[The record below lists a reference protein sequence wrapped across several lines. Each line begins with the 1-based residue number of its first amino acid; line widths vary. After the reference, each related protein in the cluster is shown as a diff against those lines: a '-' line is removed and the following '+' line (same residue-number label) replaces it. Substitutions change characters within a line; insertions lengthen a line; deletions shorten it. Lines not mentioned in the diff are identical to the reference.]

1 MSITVKQ
8 ARDLAEKAHDGQYD
22 KQGQPYIEHVLRV
35 MRSVQGD
42 DARVVALLHDIL
54 EDTRTDT
61 HDLRSAGCTEKQ
73 IEALLLLTRTH
84 VKGETYQGYIRR
96 LSVNPLAVQ
105 VKLAD
110 LRDNLGRIDGLL
122 PEDQERLRPRY
133 DAALK
138 FLTSR

>member
-96 LSVNPLAVQ
+96 LSVN
-105 VKLAD
+105 
-110 LRDNLGRIDGLL
+110 LGRIDGLL